1 MGSEMCIRD
10 RIAPQA
16 EAQGFAPGWSLDLT
30 TSDEQ
35 GRAWD
40 FSRHDCRER
49 ARKLLR
55 ETRPLLLVGSP
66 MCTWFS
72 VLQQLNKGKK
82 DPEEWEQG
90 FQRAVEHIKFVFE
103 LYDMQVRGGRYFLHE
118 HPATATSWKLPEV
131 VEFCA
136 RYPHLYAVTSAMCQF
151 GLTTIGGDGAEQ
163 PALKLTRWLTNSP
176 FLAATL
182 EKKCPRDHEHTPLLN
197 NRAKAAQVYPPGL
210 CLSLIHI

>member
-1 MGSEMCIRD
+1 MC
-10 RIAPQA
+10 PSFGVLP
-16 EAQGFAPGWSLDLT
+16 GFALDLT
-30 TSDEQ
+30 THDDDGRHWDFDEEEMRN
-35 GRAWD
+35 RAW
-40 FSRHDCRER
+40 
-49 ARKLLR
+49 RKIK
-55 ETRPLLLVGSP
+55 EAQPLPLVGSP

-136 RYPHLYAVTSAMCQF
+136 RYPHLYAVTSAMCQL
-151 GLTTIGGDGAEQ
+151 GLTTTGVDGTEQ
-163 PALKLTRWLTNSP
+163 PALKPVSYTHLR
-176 FLAATL
+176 A
-182 EKKCPRDHEHTPLLN
+182 PRD
-197 NRAKAAQVYPPGL
+197 
-210 CLSLIHI
+210 S